1 MKKSVVNTK
10 REHVIE
16 LERNLE
22 LYKKHYFHLSEIF
35 NDITRHLLGPNFYT
49 LASDSW
55 TSLEETRDEIL
66 AKYKKVK
73 K

>member
-1 MKKSVVNTK
+1 MKQSVVNTK
-10 REHVIE
+10 REHVLE

-22 LYKKHYFHLSEIF
+22 LYKTHYQHLDQIFTEIS
-35 NDITRHLLGPNFYT
+35 RHLLGPNFYT